1 MKCVADRCASIRVQV
16 ERPAQIMKPARR
28 QPPQQLRQ
36 KLQKRNLVRSPE
48 RAARRRKS
56 KLNRREPRR
65 PPVLA
70 ALVVR
75 FPFSTTREPRKA
87 QMLRRLSPAWRTD
100 SLKHPLSKDRKSV
113 VWERVC
119 RTCRFRWSAYH

>member
-1 MKCVADRCASIRVQV
+1 MI
-16 ERPAQIMKPARR
+16 RR
-28 QPPQQLRQ
+28 QPTSTRTDTLFPYTTLSHSPALIVKPALLQHPPQLRQ

-100 SLKHPLSKDRKSV
+100 SLKKSHSKGTPTGRPLFV
-113 VWERVC
+113 GNV
-119 RTCRFRWSAYH
+119 

>member
-75 FPFSTTREPRKA
+75 FPFSTTREPRKSEEQTSELQSLMRTSDA
-87 QMLRRLSPAWRTD
+87 VFCLKQKIMLR
-100 SLKHPLSKDRKSV
+100 DRN
-113 VWERVC
+113 
-119 RTCRFRWSAYH
+119 